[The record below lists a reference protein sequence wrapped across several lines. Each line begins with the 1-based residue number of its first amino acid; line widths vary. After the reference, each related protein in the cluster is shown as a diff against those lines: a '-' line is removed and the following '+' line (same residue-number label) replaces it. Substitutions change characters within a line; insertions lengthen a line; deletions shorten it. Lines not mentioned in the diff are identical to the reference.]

1 MELRQ
6 LKSQKKASQKISKM
20 IQQKMMA
27 DYQRRL
33 RLQEFEAIHKD
44 EITDVPAQNSPVKA
58 V

>member
-6 LKSQKKASQKISKM
+6 IKSQKKASQKISKM

-33 RLQEFEAIHKD
+33 RLQEFEAIHKA
-44 EITDVPAQNSPVKA
+44 ESTEVPAQNSPAKA